1 MSLGKIERIPGK
13 HILIKALLV
22 LLQTLVLFNPTLF
35 ASQEIP
41 PKNVLVLASYKP
53 TSPVAYQWD
62 LGIGSVFQ
70 SGPYRGI
77 KMDIEYLDLTRFE
90 DDRYVH
96 MLLDVYRYKYSK
108 LKPDLIITVYNAA
121 LDFVLRYGTD
131 LFPGIPVVFAD
142 VERRF
147 IESRSLGPHIT
158 GVFSGNTYKGTLEL
172 ALDLH
177 PDTRRV
183 TIVAGAGTIGRE
195 WAKTARE
202 VFRGYEDRI
211 EFAYLTGLPMKHILE
226 KVANLPGQTV
236 VIYLPVLIDATGK
249 KFVAPES
256 LSLISQASKAPVYS
270 CWELLLGYGIVGG
283 YLSSFEEHGKTVAEL
298 GLRILNGEKPSNI
311 PFTNESKF
319 KYMFDWQ
326 QLKRWS
332 IAEDRLPPGSIV
344 EFKELTFWEE
354 HRGRI
359 ISTVALIFL
368 QFMLITALLFNILR
382 RNRAEKERDERLRF
396 EGFIS
401 RLSSKFINHSAE
413 SIDLKIADALSRIG
427 TFLAV
432 DRAFLFRFNWDKTEF
447 RISHLWE
454 AEDIPKDQVV
464 RGVIVKEFFPW
475 LSGNLLEGKDIVVSD
490 VEKLSFEETAQNEY
504 AYCRQMG
511 IRSFLILPIKIEK
524 APLCAVGLDSI
535 GVKKNWSKNVINR
548 LRFVGEICANS
559 IERQHSE
566 EKLKASEL
574 KYRTV
579 ADFTYDWEYWTYL
592 DGTMTYVSSS
602 CERISGYPARDFL
615 NNPSLFREIIV
626 PEDREIWDTHYCDSR
641 NKFKGREI
649 QFRIRKRDG
658 EIRWIEHACQPVSDD
673 QGNPSGFRASNR
685 DVTKRKHYEMET
697 LRLQSELAHVDRV
710 STIGTLTSA
719 LAHEINQPLTAMR
732 SYAQAGLRFLDA
744 DQPDYDN
751 LRKALKGIVAD
762 NKRASSVINHLR
774 SLVKKEKHSAEAF
787 DVNSMIERV
796 IFLINSEIVLR
807 NAKVKLNLH
816 QNAPAFHGDSVQIQ
830 QVIINLLT
838 NALDAIENQP
848 VESRHI
854 TLSTKAEKAGV
865 VIVSISDSGGGINP
879 DKMEEIFNPF
889 YTTKPQGLGL
899 GLAMCRSIIE
909 AHGGQLRCENNPDGG
924 ATFSF
929 TLPTNSKSQNKNSK

>member
-1 MSLGKIERIPGK
+1 MTAFNELKKVSILTILALMLLGSGSIFCAQPEE
-13 HILIKALLV
+13 
-22 LLQTLVLFNPTLF
+22 T
-35 ASQEIP
+35 E
-41 PKNVLVLASYKP
+41 PKRVLVIYSYHEGLLWERLIDDSFRATLAANFTEPIDVNIEHTDRVSYPENEYLLKL
-53 TSPVAYQWD
+53 VD
-62 LGIGSVFQ
+62 LYERKYSD
-70 SGPYRGI
+70 P
-77 KMDIEYLDLTRFE
+77 KMDLVIGIDDEATEILLKYGEELFSGVPMVFVTAERKDLQRDSLKPNMTSLVWELDIEGTVELIQKILPETKHLFIISGSSPSDQAVNGLTRKVLGGHTN
-90 DDRYVH
+90 R
-96 MLLDVYRYKYSK
+96 LDV
-108 LKPDLIITVYNAA
+108 N
-121 LDFVLRYGTD
+121 
-131 LFPGIPVVFAD
+131 
-142 VERRF
+142 
-147 IESRSLGPHIT
+147 
-158 GVFSGNTYKGTLEL
+158 
-172 ALDLH
+172 
-177 PDTRRV
+177 
-183 TIVAGAGTIGRE
+183 
-195 WAKTARE
+195 
-202 VFRGYEDRI
+202 
-211 EFAYLTGLPMKHILE
+211 YLTGLTIEDLLQR
-226 KVANLPGQTV
+226 VSQLPENSA
-236 VIYLPVLIDATGK
+236 VIYLVFSQDPGGK
-249 KFVAPES
+249 SLVPRDILSVISEKANAPMFG
-256 LSLISQASKAPVYS
+256 IVGTYRGQ
-270 CWELLLGYGIVGG
+270 GIVGG
-283 YLSSFEEHGKTVAEL
+283 KLLSPEVQGKRCAEI
-298 GLRILNGEKPSNI
+298 GLRILRGESPMDII
-311 PFTNESKF
+311 PQKTFNVS
-319 KYMFDWQ
+319 MFDWR

-359 ISTVALIFL
+359 ISTILLIFL

-382 RNRAEKERDERLRF
+382 RNRAEKERDEQLRF

-401 RLSSKFINHSAE
+401 RLSSEFINHSAE

-454 AEDIPKDQVV
+454 AEEIPKDQVV

-490 VEKLSFEETAQNEY
+490 VENLSFEETAQKEY

-511 IRSFLILPIKIEK
+511 IRSFLILPIKTEK

-579 ADFTYDWEYWTYL
+579 ADFTYDWEYWAYL

-626 PEDREIWDTHYCDSR
+626 PEDREIWDTHSCDSR
-641 NKFKGREI
+641 NKFKGKEI
-649 QFRIRKRDG
+649 QFRIHKRDG

-685 DVTKRKHYEMET
+685 DITKRKHYETET

-732 SYAQAGLRFLDA
+732 SYAQAALRFLDA

-787 DVNSMIERV
+787 DINSMIERV
-796 IFLINSEIVLR
+796 ISLVKSETVLR
-807 NAKVKLNLH
+807 NTKVKLNLH
-816 QNAPAFHGDSVQIQ
+816 QNVSASHGNSVQIQ

-899 GLAMCRSIIE
+899 GLAICRSIIE